1 MKPTIGYV
9 ALCVTLAG
17 CSTGNYTIQQ
27 PFSPSNGPSNG
38 PSMISA
44 GVYEGAFST
53 GGMATLL
60 MLYDGTA
67 ILFHSAAKGTGVP
80 VQGVVVVTSGS
91 QSAAGIY
98 DSGRAL
104 DFTLDRVGVLPV
116 TLRVD
121 FSQAPAISGTVQH
134 DADITIMFN
143 AQANQMLGQTPAL
156 STVAGLYS
164 GRASSLG
171 GSASG
176 QITVTANGYLTGTTQ
191 AGCVFKG
198 TVAPHA
204 GLNAYDV
211 IVTFGPSPCLSPM
224 DTVSGNAVLNEGRLL
239 AALPKIDGSD
249 VFVFDGKN

>member
-1 MKPTIGYV
+1 MKPTIVYV

-17 CSTGNYTIQQ
+17 CSTGNIAIQQ
-27 PFSPSNGPSNG
+27 PVSLSNGPSL
-38 PSMISA
+38 MSA
-44 GVYEGAFST
+44 GVYDGAFST

-67 ILFHSAAKGTGVP
+67 ILFHSAAKGTGV
-80 VQGVVVVTSGS
+80 QGVVVVASGF
-91 QSAAGIY
+91 QSASGIY
-98 DSGRAL
+98 ESGRAL

-156 STVAGLYS
+156 STIAGLYS

-176 QITVTANGYLTGTTQ
+176 QITVTANGYLAGTTQ

-224 DTVSGNAVLNEGRLL
+224 DTVSGNAVLNQGRLL

>member
-9 ALCVTLAG
+9 ALCVMLAG
-17 CSTGNYTIQQ
+17 CSTGNITIQQ
-27 PFSPSNGPSNG
+27 PFSPSNGPSL
-38 PSMISA
+38 ISA

-60 MLYDGTA
+60 MRYDGTA

-80 VQGVVVVTSGS
+80 VQGVVVVVSGS
-91 QSAAGIY
+91 QSAAGVY
-98 DSGRAL
+98 YSGRAF
-104 DFTLDRVGVLPV
+104 DFTLDPVGVLPV

-156 STVAGLYS
+156 STIAGLYS

-176 QITVTANGYLTGTTQ
+176 QISVTANGYLAGTTQ

-211 IVTFGPSPCLSPM
+211 IVTFGPSPCLLPM

>member
-1 MKPTIGYV
+1 MIPKASYF
-9 ALCVTLAG
+9 ALLMALTG
-17 CSTGNYTIQQ
+17 CSTGNITLQ
-27 PFSPSNGPSNG
+27 PSSSSNGLSLT
-38 PSMISA
+38 SA
-44 GVYEGAFST
+44 GVYEGTFSA

-67 ILFHSAAKGTGVP
+67 ILFHSAANGTAP
-80 VQGVVVVTSGS
+80 VQGVVVVASGS
-91 QSAAGIY
+91 QTAAGAY
-98 DSGRAL
+98 QSGRAL

-116 TLRVD
+116 TMTVD
-121 FSQAPAISGTVQH
+121 FSNAPAISGTVQH

-143 AQANQMLGQTPAL
+143 AQADQMLGQMPAL
-156 STVAGLYS
+156 STIAGLYS

-171 GSASG
+171 GSTSG
-176 QITVTANGYLTGTTQ
+176 QITITADGYLAGTTQ
-191 AGCVFKG
+191 TGCLFKG

-204 GLNAYDV
+204 GINAYDV

-224 DTVSGNAVLNEGRLL
+224 DTVSGNAVLNKGRLL